1 MNYVTYAIPFFILLM
16 AVEFLYG
23 HLRSKQ
29 TYRLNDTINSLQMGT
44 LSRLG
49 SILKLGFSGVVFAWV
64 VQQFGVT
71 PLSTESPWVWI
82 GAFVAYDFC
91 YYWKHRYGHEWRIMW
106 ASHAA
111 HHQSEEYNLSTALRQ
126 TGTDYIGFVFYFP
139 MYLAGVPVE
148 VVVTV
153 GSLNLIYQFWV
164 HTEHV
169 RTLGPLEW
177 IMITPSNHRVHH
189 ARNPDYIDRNYG
201 GVFIIWDRMFGT
213 FQAELPDQ
221 PCVYGITR
229 GLKSWNPIW
238 ANFHVWYDTLLITLR
253 TEKFWDKLR
262 VWFKRPGWYPEDVKP
277 NSIDWRYEKFDPDI
291 DRFSG
296 WYSFF
301 NYWVLTGASLGLL
314 AIQTDIPRYYA
325 LVVFVWLCFSFYSQG
340 CWLEGSRYTQRLEI
354 LRLFALAA
362 LLVVG
367 SQVGLIAPILY
378 IFGGY
383 TIIASLLFSAY
394 FFGFFDLK
402 KDQKKDQ
409 KMRSEALG

>member
-1 MNYVTYAIPFFILLM
+1 M
-16 AVEFLYG
+16 
-23 HLRSKQ
+23 
-29 TYRLNDTINSLQMGT
+29 
-44 LSRLG
+44 
-49 SILKLGFSGVVFAWV
+49 FAWV
-64 VQQFGVT
+64 VSVLGIT
-71 PLSTESPWVWI
+71 PLNTDSVWVWI
-82 GAFVAYDFC
+82 GAFIAYDFC
-91 YYWKHRYGHEWRIMW
+91 YYWKHRFGHEWGIMW

-148 VVVTV
+148 VVITV

-201 GVFIIWDRMFGT
+201 GVFIIWDRLFGT
-213 FQAELPDQ
+213 FQAELPEQ

-238 ANFHVWYDTLLITLR
+238 ANFHVWYETFLISIR

-262 VWFKRPGWYPEDVKP
+262 VWFKGPGWYPDDVKP
-277 NSIDWRYEKFDPDI
+277 APQDWQYAKFNPEI
-291 DRFSG
+291 NRFAG
-296 WYSFF
+296 WYSFL

-314 AIQTDIPRYYA
+314 AIQADFPRYYG
-325 LVVFVWLCFSFYSQG
+325 LLVFVWLCWSFYSQG
-340 CWLEGSRYTQRLEI
+340 CWLEARRYALEVEAVRLISLAPLI
-354 LRLFALAA
+354 LLGYQL
-362 LLVVG
+362 
-367 SQVGLIAPILY
+367 GL
-378 IFGGY
+378 
-383 TIIASLLFSAY
+383 ASLITYAFASYWVLTTVMVLIYSQSA
-394 FFGFFDLK
+394 GFKETRDRLQLTK
-402 KDQKKDQ
+402 
-409 KMRSEALG
+409 S